1 MRLVMLGAPGSG
13 KGTQAERLS
22 KKYDIPQISTGE
34 LFRSLRKGIQL
45 PGMTLSKETIDEISN
60 LINNG
65 NFVSDEITIEVIE
78 NRIAMPDCKNG
89 FILDGFPRNI
99 PQGEA
104 LDKLLEKHNIS
115 LDAVLEIDVPDEAI
129 IDRLSG
135 RRYCSA
141 CGRTYH
147 IDAKLPTEEERS
159 KCPERCENLILRD
172 DDKPEVV
179 KQRLITYHDVT
190 EHLKPYYKAQNKLI
204 TVVGRKKLEKTSRD
218 VDKAL
223 LEIAKMWKKVKIWF

>member
-22 KKYDIPQISTGE
+22 KKYGIPQISTGE
-34 LFRSLRKGIQL
+34 LFRSLRKGEQL
-45 PGMTLSKETIDEISN
+45 PGMSLPQEVIDEISS

-65 NFVSDEITIEVIE
+65 CFVSDDITIQVIE
-78 NRIAMPDCKNG
+78 NRIALPDCENG

-104 LDKLLEKHNIS
+104 LDALLKKHSIH
-115 LDAVLEIDVPDEAI
+115 LDAVLEIDVPDDAI
-129 IDRLSG
+129 VDRLSG
-135 RRYCSA
+135 RRYCPA

-147 IDAKLPTEEERS
+147 LDAKMPTEEERAT
-159 KCPERCENLILRD
+159 CPEGCRNLIQRD

-179 KQRLITYHDVT
+179 KKRLVTYHDVT
-190 EHLKPYYKAQNKLI
+190 EHLKPYYKEQGKLI
-204 TVVGRKKLEKTSRD
+204 TVVGRKKLEKTIRD
-218 VDKAL
+218 VDRAL
-223 LEIAKMWKKVKIWF
+223 ESIEKNRIEA

>member
-22 KKYDIPQISTGE
+22 KKYNIPQISTGE
-34 LFRSLRKGIQL
+34 IFRSLRKGEQL
-45 PGMTLSKETIDEISN
+45 PGMTLSKEIVDEISN

-65 NFVSDEITIEVIE
+65 KFVSDEITIKVIE
-78 NRIAMPDCKNG
+78 NRLAMDDCKNG

-99 PQGEA
+99 HQGEE
-104 LDKLLEKHNIS
+104 LDKLLEKNNIK

-135 RRYCSA
+135 RRYCPA

-147 IDAKLPTEEERS
+147 VDVKMPTEEERQS
-159 KCPERCENLILRD
+159 CPEHCENLILRD

-190 EHLKPYYKAQNKLI
+190 EHLKPYYQAQNKLI
-204 TVVGRKKLEKTSRD
+204 TVAGRRKLEKTLRD

-223 LEIAKMWKKVKIWF
+223 ECLEK

>member
-22 KKYDIPQISTGE
+22 KKYGIPQISTGE
-34 LFRSLRKGIQL
+34 IFRALKKGQQL
-45 PGMTLSKETIDEISN
+45 PGMTLSKETIEEISN

-65 NFVSDEITIEVIE
+65 SFVSDDITIKVIE
-78 NRIAMPDCKNG
+78 NRIAMEDCKNG

-104 LDKLLEKHNIS
+104 LDKLLEKHEIS
-115 LDAVLEIDVPDEAI
+115 LDAVLELDVPDDAI
-129 IDRLSG
+129 IERLSG
-135 RRYCSA
+135 RRYCPT

-147 IDAKLPTEEERS
+147 VGVKMPTEEERNECS
-159 KCPERCENLILRD
+159 TRCENLILRD

-179 KQRLITYHDVT
+179 KQRLSTYHDVT
-190 EHLKPYYKAQNKLI
+190 EHLKPYYKDQNKLI
-204 TVVGRKKLEKTSRD
+204 TVTGRKKIENTIME

-223 LEIAKMWKKVKIWF
+223 EMVEKKVEA

>member
-22 KKYDIPQISTGE
+22 KKHGIPQISTGE
-34 LFRSLRKGIQL
+34 LFRALRKGEQL
-45 PGMTLSKETIDEISN
+45 PGMTLSKETVDEISS

-65 NFVSDEITIEVIE
+65 RLVSDEITIQVIE
-78 NRIAMPDCKNG
+78 NRIAMEDCKKG

-104 LDKLLEKHNIS
+104 LDKLLEKHNIC

-135 RRYCSA
+135 RRYCPA
-141 CGRTYH
+141 CGKTYH
-147 IDAKLPTEEERS
+147 QDVKMPTEEE
-159 KCPERCENLILRD
+159 KANCPEHCENLILRD

-179 KQRLITYHDVT
+179 KQRLVTYHDIT
-190 EHLKPYYKAQNKLI
+190 ERLKPYYKAQKKLI
-204 TVVGRKKLEKTSRD
+204 TVVGRRKLEKTIRD
-218 VDKAL
+218 VDRAL
-223 LEIAKMWKKVKIWF
+223 AQLEKKEG

>member
-22 KKYDIPQISTGE
+22 KKYNIPQISTGE
-34 LFRSLRKGIQL
+34 IFRSLRKGEQL
-45 PGMTLSKETIDEISN
+45 PGMTLSKEIVDEISN
-60 LINNG
+60 LINSG
-65 NFVSDEITIEVIE
+65 RFVSDEITIKVIE
-78 NRIAMPDCKNG
+78 NRLAMKDCKNG

-99 PQGEA
+99 HQGEE
-104 LDKLLEKHNIS
+104 LDKLLKKNNIK
-115 LDAVLEIDVPDEAI
+115 LDAVLEIDVPDDAI

-135 RRYCSA
+135 RRYCPA
-141 CGRTYH
+141 CGHTYH
-147 IDAKLPTEEERS
+147 VDVKMPTEEERQS
-159 KCPERCENLILRD
+159 CPEHCENLILRD

-190 EHLKPYYKAQNKLI
+190 EHLKPYYQAQNKLI
-204 TVVGRKKLEKTSRD
+204 TVTGRRKLEKTIRD

-223 LEIAKMWKKVKIWF
+223 ECLEK

>member
-34 LFRSLRKGIQL
+34 IFRSLKKGKQL
-45 PGMTLSKETIDEISN
+45 PGMTLSKETVDEISN

-65 NFVSDEITIEVIE
+65 NFVSDEITIKVIE
-78 NRIAMPDCKNG
+78 NRIAMNDCKNG

-99 PQGEA
+99 PQGKA
-104 LDKLLEKHNIS
+104 LDKLLEKHKIS

-135 RRYCSA
+135 RRYCPA

-147 IDAKLPTEEERS
+147 IDVKLPTEEER
-159 KCPERCENLILRD
+159 KTCPEHCENLILRD

-190 EHLKPYYKAQNKLI
+190 EQLKPYYKTQNKLI
-204 TVVGRKKLEKTSRD
+204 TVVGRKKLEKTNRD
-218 VDKAL
+218 VDRAL
-223 LEIAKMWKKVKIWF
+223 MEVGK

>member
-22 KKYDIPQISTGE
+22 QKYNIPQISTGE
-34 LFRSLRKGIQL
+34 IFRSLRKGEQL
-45 PGMTLSKETIDEISN
+45 PGMTLSKEIVDEISN

-65 NFVSDEITIEVIE
+65 KFVSDEITIKVIE
-78 NRIAMPDCKNG
+78 NRLAMEDCKNG

-99 PQGEA
+99 HQGEE
-104 LDKLLEKHNIS
+104 LDKLLKKHNIE

-135 RRYCSA
+135 RRYCPA

-147 IDAKLPTEEERS
+147 VDAKMPTEEERK
-159 KCPERCENLILRD
+159 KCPEHCENLILRD
-172 DDKPEVV
+172 DDKPDVV
-179 KQRLITYHDVT
+179 KQRLVTYHDVT
-190 EHLKPYYKAQNKLI
+190 EHLKPYYQAQNKLI
-204 TVVGRKKLEKTSRD
+204 TVVGRRKLEKTIRD

-223 LEIAKMWKKVKIWF
+223 EGLKK

>member
-22 KKYDIPQISTGE
+22 KKYGIPQISTGE
-34 LFRSLRKGIQL
+34 LFRSLRKGVQL
-45 PGMTLSKETIDEISN
+45 PGMTLPQNVVEEISN

-65 NFVSDEITIEVIE
+65 CFVSDEITIKVIE
-78 NRIAMPDCKNG
+78 NRIALPDCENG

-99 PQGEA
+99 EQGKA
-104 LDKLLEKHNIS
+104 LDELLKKYNIE

-135 RRYCSA
+135 RRYCPA

-147 IDAKLPTEEERS
+147 LDAKMPTEDEMMSCR
-159 KCPERCENLILRD
+159 ERCQNLIQRD

-179 KQRLITYHDVT
+179 KRRLVTYHDVT
-190 EHLKPYYKAQNKLI
+190 EHLKPYYEEQGKLI
-204 TVVGRKKLEKTSRD
+204 TVVGRKKLEKTIRD

-223 LEIAKMWKKVKIWF
+223 SNIEKKRIEA

>member
-22 KKYDIPQISTGE
+22 KKYNIPQISTGE
-34 LFRSLRKGIQL
+34 IFRSLRKGEQL
-45 PGMTLSKETIDEISN
+45 PGMTLSKEIVDEISN

-65 NFVSDEITIEVIE
+65 KFVSDEITIKVIE
-78 NRIAMPDCKNG
+78 NRLAMDDCKNG

-99 PQGEA
+99 HQGEE
-104 LDKLLEKHNIS
+104 LDKLLEKNNIK
-115 LDAVLEIDVPDEAI
+115 LDAVLEIDVPDDAI

-135 RRYCSA
+135 RRYCPA

-147 IDAKLPTEEERS
+147 VDVKMPTEEERQS
-159 KCPERCENLILRD
+159 CPEHCENLILRD

-190 EHLKPYYKAQNKLI
+190 EHLKPYYQAQNKLI
-204 TVVGRKKLEKTSRD
+204 TVAGRRKLEKTIRD

-223 LEIAKMWKKVKIWF
+223 ECLEK

>member
-22 KKYDIPQISTGE
+22 NKYGIPQISTGE
-34 LFRSLRKGIQL
+34 IFRSLKLGKQI
-45 PGMTLSKETIDEISN
+45 PGMTLTQETIDEISS

-65 NFVSDEITIEVIE
+65 KFVSDEITINVIE
-78 NRIAMPDCKNG
+78 NRIGMEDCNNG

-99 PQGEA
+99 AQGEA
-104 LDKLLEKHNIS
+104 LDELLSRHNIK

-135 RRYCSA
+135 RRYCPD
-141 CGRTYH
+141 CGKTYH
-147 IDAKLPTEEERS
+147 IDAKPPTEQDRIS
-159 KCPERCENLILRD
+159 CLNHCENLILRD

-190 EHLKPYYKAQNKLI
+190 EHLKPYYKKQGKLI
-204 TVVGRKKLEKTSRD
+204 TIVGRKKLENTIRD
-218 VDKAL
+218 VDMAL
-223 LEIAKMWKKVKIWF
+223 AKVEEKERVI

>member
-34 LFRSLRKGIQL
+34 LFRALRKGQQL

-60 LINNG
+60 LINGG
-65 NFVSDEITIEVIE
+65 NFVSDEITIKVIE
-78 NRIAMPDCKNG
+78 NRIAMDDCKNG

-104 LDKLLEKHNIS
+104 LDKLLEKHNIK

-129 IDRLSG
+129 IDRLAG
-135 RRYCSA
+135 RRYCQT

-147 IDAKLPTEEERS
+147 VDVKMPTEEE
-159 KCPERCENLILRD
+159 KAACPDHCEHLILRD

-179 KQRLITYHDVT
+179 KQRLATYHDVT

-204 TVVGRKKLEKTSRD
+204 TVVGRKKLEKTIRD
-218 VDKAL
+218 VDRAL
-223 LEIAKMWKKVKIWF
+223 EHLGN

>member
-1 MRLVMLGAPGSG
+1 MRLVMLGAPGAG

-22 KKYDIPQISTGE
+22 KKYGIPQISTGE
-34 LFRSLRKGIQL
+34 IFRSLRKGEQL
-45 PGMTLSKETIDEISN
+45 PGMTLSQETIDEISN

-65 NFVSDEITIEVIE
+65 NFVSDEITIKVIE
-78 NRIAMPDCKNG
+78 NRIVMDDCKPG

-135 RRYCSA
+135 RRYCPA

-147 IDAKLPTEEERS
+147 VDVKMPTIEEKES
-159 KCPERCENLILRD
+159 CPEHCENLILRD

-179 KQRLITYHDVT
+179 KQRLVTYHNVT
-190 EHLKPYYKAQNKLI
+190 EHLKPYYEGQKKLI
-204 TVVGRKKLEKTSRD
+204 TVVGRRKLEKTIRD
-218 VDKAL
+218 VDRAL
-223 LEIAKMWKKVKIWF
+223 EKIVKKEG

>member
-22 KKYDIPQISTGE
+22 KKYGIPQISTGE
-34 LFRSLRKGIQL
+34 LFRALRKGQQL
-45 PGMTLSKETIDEISN
+45 PGMTLSQETIDEISN

-65 NFVSDEITIEVIE
+65 CFVSDEITIEVIE
-78 NRIAMPDCKNG
+78 NRIAMEDCQNG

-99 PQGEA
+99 LQGEA
-104 LDKLLEKHNIS
+104 LDKLLKKLNIS

-129 IDRLSG
+129 IDRLAG
-135 RRYCSA
+135 RRYCPA

-147 IDAKLPTEEERS
+147 IDAKMPTDEERNS
-159 KCPERCENLILRD
+159 CPEHCENLILRD

-179 KQRLITYHDVT
+179 KQRLVTYHDVT
-190 EHLKPYYKAQNKLI
+190 EHLKPYYQAQNKLI
-204 TVVGRKKLEKTSRD
+204 TVGGRRKLEKTIRD
-218 VDKAL
+218 VDRAL
-223 LEIAKMWKKVKIWF
+223 AQMEKKEG

>member
-22 KKYDIPQISTGE
+22 KKYNIPQISTGE
-34 LFRSLRKGIQL
+34 IFRSLRKGEQL
-45 PGMTLSKETIDEISN
+45 PGMTLSKEIVDEISN

-65 NFVSDEITIEVIE
+65 QFVSDEITIKVIE
-78 NRIAMPDCKNG
+78 NRLAMDDCKNG

-99 PQGEA
+99 HQGEE
-104 LDKLLEKHNIS
+104 LDKLLEKNNIK
-115 LDAVLEIDVPDEAI
+115 LDAVLEIDVPDDAI

-135 RRYCSA
+135 RRYCPA

-147 IDAKLPTEEERS
+147 VDVKMPTEEERQS
-159 KCPERCENLILRD
+159 CPEHCENLILRD

-190 EHLKPYYKAQNKLI
+190 EHLKPYYQAQNKLI
-204 TVVGRKKLEKTSRD
+204 TVAGRRKLEKTIRD

-223 LEIAKMWKKVKIWF
+223 ECLEK